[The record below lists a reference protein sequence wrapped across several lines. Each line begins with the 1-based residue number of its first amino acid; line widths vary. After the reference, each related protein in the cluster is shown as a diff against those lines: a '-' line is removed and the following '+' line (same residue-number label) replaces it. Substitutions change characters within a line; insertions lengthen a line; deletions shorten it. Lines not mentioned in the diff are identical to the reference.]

1 MLISREEVI
10 AIDRLLKGEERK
22 DKSIDRE
29 PVGKQIELP
38 KAERSSSAKNNGG
51 KTSASIQ

>member
-29 PVGKQIELP
+29 PVSKQIELP
-38 KAERSSSAKNNGG
+38 KAERSSSAKNGG